1 MYAVRCEI
9 TDHAD
14 SYKYGIPKETDSA
27 IMLLHRIKKL
37 SKSEASCVKWRK
49 AFIAAFLCI
58 GLMLFLQG
66 QKTNSEIILLFFIC
80 FFCYFMVI
88 QIHSKTVYNK
98 THEHLENCL
107 VRLKK
112 ILKRQ

>member
-80 FFCYFMVI
+80 FFCS
-88 QIHSKTVYNK
+88 SKNKSADCTVYKNK
-98 THEHLENCL
+98 NKSLYSRTRTCQ
-107 VRLKK
+107 
-112 ILKRQ
+112 IPF